1 MAKTIKKQNID
12 RILNHKSILKGIVI
26 MAIPVF
32 LNNLLKSLHDLVDTV
47 FIARMDVSSQSTL
60 DSAFAALNIHW
71 PIFSLFMAL
80 GAGLSIA
87 TVAMVSQYVGA
98 NRKDLASTYASKLIF
113 LSVIFGLFI
122 TLIFFLVSEY
132 VFGYH
137 LFAYLMGA
145 RGQTLSFAGTYFNIR
160 SLEFVFVFIFLVYA
174 AIRQSTGETLYP
186 VLLNM
191 IGILIN
197 IVLTYYFISVLKMQ
211 IEGAAYATLIAH
223 IAPMPFVVYDLFKS
237 KKHVTISIPKMN
249 LDIETLK
256 DMARFQIP
264 ASVGQAVSSLGF
276 VLIQSIILRYGDHV
290 SAGFS
295 IGNRIS
301 SLLLNPVVAI
311 STVSAAYIGL
321 NIGHNQRERAK
332 KSYEVARNLS
342 FVIMVIGV
350 MLIIPFRDQ
359 IIMLIL
365 NNNQSDTYKIA
376 TEYTLYLLLT
386 QPLMGLFQSY
396 IGLFNGSGYAKY
408 TLRMAMVRLW
418 GIRIPIVLLSLFL
431 LQIDNYMGIYFAIL
445 FSNFVIL
452 FYGHYLKKSISYEV
466 QVRL

>member
-1 MAKTIKKQNID
+1 MARTIKKENID

-32 LNNLLKSLHDLVDTV
+32 LNNLLKSLHDLVDTI
-47 FIARMDVSSQSTL
+47 FIARMDVNSQDTL

-71 PIFSLFMAL
+71 PLFSLFMAL

-98 NRKDLASTYASKLIF
+98 NRKDLASSYATKLIL
-113 LSVIFGLFI
+113 LSIVFGLVI
-122 TLIFFLVSEY
+122 TLIFFLASDKI
-132 VFGYH
+132 FGFH

-145 RGQTLSFAGTYFNIR
+145 RGETLAFAGTYFDIR

-186 VLLNM
+186 VILNMLGILLN
-191 IGILIN
+191 IL
-197 IVLTYYFISVLKMQ
+197 LTWYFISVLKMQ

-223 IAPMPFVVYDLFKS
+223 VAPIPLVLYDLFKS
-237 KKHVTISIPKMN
+237 KKHITIHLKYLKI
-249 LDIETLK
+249 DIITLK
-256 DMARFQIP
+256 DMARFQLP
-264 ASVGQAVSSLGF
+264 ASIGQAVSSLGF
-276 VLIQSIILRYGDHV
+276 VIIQSIILRYGDHV

-295 IGNRIS
+295 VGNRIS

-321 NIGHNQRERAK
+321 NIGHNQRDRAK
-332 KSYEVARNLS
+332 LSYDISRNLS
-342 FVIMVIGV
+342 FIIMIVGI
-350 MLIIPFRDQ
+350 LIIIPLRSE

-365 NNNQSDTYKIA
+365 NNNQSETYKIA
-376 TEYTLYLLLT
+376 YEYTFYLLLT
-386 QPLMGLFQSY
+386 QPLMALFQSY
-396 IGLFNGSGYAKY
+396 IGLFNGSGYSKY
-408 TLRMAMVRLW
+408 TLKMAMVRLW
-418 GIRIPIVLLSLFL
+418 GIRIPIVILSLFL
-431 LQIDNYMGIYFAIL
+431 LPLDNYNGIYFAIL

-452 FYGHYLKKSISYEV
+452 FYGHYLKKGINYEV